1 AISFVTSKPQNPIE
15 ASYTPQSRRRLSV
28 TALFVDTSSEVC
40 DGDEAKETE
49 EILNIA
55 VKIGEVPT
63 LLEEVDCNDKRRYTP
78 LIGLIQ
84 HVWDGTDYVARNVY
98 GWNEKARPDIA
109 CYKKRGDGTTSFDL
123 LSQKDTSVLLNSVP
137 TESSETRA
145 DITLIDHPI
154 TSNNF
159 KNLPT
164 ISEDSAQD
172 SNPSMQTST
181 VDASTFPPA
190 TSGEQIPPEPNP
202 YPPFTAHIDYIG
214 EHAAAIME
222 RQHRTHSF
230 SVVTIG
236 NKVRFLRWD
245 RSSVIVT
252 EPIAFNEDFA
262 KFIKFFYRF
271 ARMLPEDQGKDASIL
286 EADEKDL
293 KRLYEF
299 QANKVPTLVPNHQEC
314 FEDAFVKNKDQF
326 PVVKVHLERI
336 LHASHDQPLQHPSD
350 DVLRLL
356 IGAPSTN
363 SYSQFGRCTK
373 GFIAF
378 DLDER
383 RLKCIK
389 DCWRYD
395 ENTYHSE
402 LEVYKRLR
410 EGIKS
415 VPYSQANLAIAEGG
429 GDVVDSHKRVQET
442 VTDSF
447 LNKKWAKVHRKF
459 LSQKHYRFLIRQ
471 VGTPLEKYKNSS
483 RSLCSHVLDAMNGHG
498 LAWEEAGV
506 LHRDVSPENILIDE
520 DPEDGNRNSPQS
532 FLHDWDLCKYKE
544 ELNDGAAQGIRSG
557 TWPFVSALLLY
568 YPNKQHDLAD
578 DLESFVHVIYWF
590 FASMIITS
598 LRTTLLGSYHLF
610 MKTCW
615 ILQEHYESLDLTSLK
630 AERARL
636 LGLPPPA
643 VASQTKEEPKEQSL
657 RSRGRFNRYV
667 AHWGLATIP
676 DDENKGKSLDEGKS
690 PDGCNLSNEGK
701 TLSPFLSHKTIMSTF
716 AAVEYPT
723 SYWMIS
729 DDKHADQF
737 NEAALHCLFN

>member
-1 AISFVTSKPQNPIE
+1 MTYEHFMSTFMK
-15 ASYTPQSRRRLSV
+15 
-28 TALFVDTSSEVC
+28 C

-202 YPPFTAHIDYIG
+202 YPPFTAHIDYVRCRLTIEDKTIHYLCTSCDFESSTLEDFCPRSIEPIHARGQIG

-299 QANKVPTLVPNHQEC
+299 QANKVPRLVPNHQEC

-336 LHASHDQPLQHPSD
+336 LPASHDQPLQHPSD

-395 ENTYHSE
+395 ENTYHPE

-590 FASMIITS
+590 CLRFHDHNLT
-598 LRTTLLGSYHLF
+598 RTTLLGSYHLF
-610 MKTCW
+610 MCVDRNSMA
-615 ILQEHYESLDLTSLK
+615 L
-630 AERARL
+630 
-636 LGLPPPA
+636 
-643 VASQTKEEPKEQSL
+643 
-657 RSRGRFNRYV
+657 
-667 AHWGLATIP
+667 
-676 DDENKGKSLDEGKS
+676 
-690 PDGCNLSNEGK
+690 
-701 TLSPFLSHKTIMSTF
+701 
-716 AAVEYPT
+716 
-723 SYWMIS
+723 IS
-729 DDKHADQF
+729 DPQRRWI
-737 NEAALHCLFN
+737 